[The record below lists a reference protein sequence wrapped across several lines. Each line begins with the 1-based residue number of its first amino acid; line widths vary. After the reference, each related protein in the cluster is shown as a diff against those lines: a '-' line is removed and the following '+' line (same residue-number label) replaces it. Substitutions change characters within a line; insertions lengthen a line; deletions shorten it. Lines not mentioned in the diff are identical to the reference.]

1 MPEAQLPA
9 CLAYSPDAFAVLH
22 DLRLALPAAQREKG
36 VCFVLLAENNE
47 KIARYEKN
55 GEFYQK

>member
-9 CLAYSPDAFAVLH
+9 CLAYSPDACAVLCAF
-22 DLRLALPAAQREKG
+22 RPALPDARRKKG

-47 KIARYEKN
+47 KIARYEKD